1 MLCVEKKPMLS
12 EKRNVLFLCSG
23 NYFRS
28 RFAEL
33 WFNNESERRQ
43 RPWYATSAGL
53 LMENENQG
61 NISEYTRTFA
71 HARGWS
77 VPDRPPIPASDE
89 LFEQADRVIALKESE
104 HRVPIE
110 SRFTRFQG
118 KVTYWMIH
126 DEDVMKPS
134 DILPTLESQ
143 LIQFVETLN

>member
-1 MLCVEKKPMLS
+1 MTTN
-12 EKRNVLFLCSG
+12 NVLFLCSG

-33 WFNNESERRQ
+33 WFNQEAQQRRLG
-43 RPWYATSAGL
+43 WYATSAGL
-53 LMENENQG
+53 LMENDNQG

-77 VPDRPPIPASDE
+77 VPDRPPIPASDA
-89 LFEQADRVIALKESE
+89 LFEQADCVIALKESE

-110 SRFTRFQG
+110 TRFMRFQE
-118 KVTYWMIH
+118 KVTYWTIH

-143 LIQFVETLN
+143 LIQFVDTLK

>member
-1 MLCVEKKPMLS
+1 MLS
-12 EKRNVLFLCSG
+12 KKKNVFFLCSG

-33 WFNNESERRQ
+33 WFNQEAHQRRLE
-43 RPWYATSAGL
+43 WYATSAGL
-53 LMENENQG
+53 LMENDNQG

-77 VPDRPPIPASDE
+77 VPDRPPIPASDA
-89 LFEQADRVIALKESE
+89 LFEKADCVIALKESE

-110 SRFTRFQG
+110 TRFMRFQE

-143 LIQFVETLN
+143 LIQFVDTLN

>member
-1 MLCVEKKPMLS
+1 MLS
-12 EKRNVLFLCSG
+12 KKKNVFFLCSG

-33 WFNNESERRQ
+33 WFNQEAHQRRLK
-43 RPWYATSAGL
+43 WYATSAGL
-53 LMENENQG
+53 LMENDNQG

-77 VPDRPPIPASDE
+77 VPDRPPIPASDA
-89 LFEQADRVIALKESE
+89 LFEKADCVIALKESE

-110 SRFTRFQG
+110 TRFMRFQE
-118 KVTYWMIH
+118 KVTYWTIH

-143 LIQFVETLN
+143 LIQFIDTLK

>member
-1 MLCVEKKPMLS
+1 
-12 EKRNVLFLCSG
+12 
-23 NYFRS
+23 
-28 RFAEL
+28 
-33 WFNNESERRQ
+33 
-43 RPWYATSAGL
+43 
-53 LMENENQG
+53 MENENQG

-71 HARGWS
+71 HARGWL
-77 VPDRPPIPASDE
+77 VPDRAPISASDE

-118 KVTYWMIH
+118 KVSYWMIH

-134 DILPTLESQ
+134 DILPTLESR